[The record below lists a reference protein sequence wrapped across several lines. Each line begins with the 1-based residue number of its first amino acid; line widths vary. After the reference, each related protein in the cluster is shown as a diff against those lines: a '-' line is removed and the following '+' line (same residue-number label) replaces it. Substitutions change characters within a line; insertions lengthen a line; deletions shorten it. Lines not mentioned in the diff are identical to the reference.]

1 MFLNKGFVQYYA
13 RLIFTN
19 FCRKTFD
26 KLSRFIFK
34 LRKESEN
41 NLYFAPLCLIIN
53 KRSNNR
59 TTYSTVQYVAMN
71 LYRGYFYVFAS
82 SIE

>member
-1 MFLNKGFVQYYA
+1 MFLYKGFVQYYA
-13 RLIFTN
+13 ILIFT

-26 KLSRFIFK
+26 KLSRIIFW

-41 NLYFAPLCLIIN
+41 NLYFAPLCLIIK

-59 TTYSTVQYVAMN
+59 TTFSTVQYVAMN